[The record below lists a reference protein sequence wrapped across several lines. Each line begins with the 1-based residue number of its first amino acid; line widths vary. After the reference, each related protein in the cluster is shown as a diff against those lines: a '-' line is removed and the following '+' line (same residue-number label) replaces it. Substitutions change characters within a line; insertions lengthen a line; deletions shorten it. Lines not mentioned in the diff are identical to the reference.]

1 MGSGDDGR
9 TPTADD
15 LFDGGGNLGRLM
27 AATDWAATP
36 MGPVAGW
43 SQSLRAAVRIV
54 LSSRYPMLLL
64 WGPQFTQL
72 YNDAY
77 SALIGDKHPAA
88 LGGDV
93 RVTLAEGWDVL
104 RPLIDDAMATGVA
117 SWVPALQLLLDR
129 AGYREEAYFS
139 VSHAPARDDAGRT
152 VGILAVCSEVTEQV
166 VGERRLRLLREVSLG
181 GGARATGLDAVCAAL
196 VASIG
201 EHPLDVPFA
210 AIYLREGRLLRLAA
224 HVGTDGDGRP
234 VAAHLPA
241 TVAAEPAGGD
251 DPWGLRAAAAGTTV
265 RLDDV
270 ASRVV
275 VPGGPWGD
283 PVRTAVAQPLS
294 SAGQEPLGVLVTGVS
309 PSRELDDVYGS
320 FVDLLAQQV
329 AVPVR
334 NTLAYEQE
342 RRRAEALAELDRAK
356 TDFFTNVSHEF
367 RTPLTLMLGPLADA
381 LDDRDDVLAPAQRDR
396 IDTAR
401 RSATR
406 LLGLVNN
413 LLTFSSLEAG
423 GAVATRRDVDLAELT
438 ADLAGIFRSAVERAS
453 LRLVVECPPLNRP
466 AALDPGHWEKIVTNL
481 ISNAL
486 KFTFVG
492 EIRVRL
498 EADDTEVRLSVA
510 DTGIGIAEEEL
521 GHLFDRFHRVQ
532 GARSRSHE
540 GTGIGLA
547 LVRELAGLQGGA
559 VRVDSAQGRG
569 TTFTV
574 TLPWSALEPVAEPA
588 GDDDT
593 VVGDTAAAAARE
605 AMTWMM
611 GPDAEPAV
619 PAEPDPAEP
628 DPVEPDPAGVRILVA
643 DDNSDMR
650 TYLVRLLTA
659 QNWDVQTVADGRAA
673 LDAIRRRPPD
683 LLLTDVM
690 MPQMDG
696 FQLVR
701 ALRQDEATA
710 TLPIVVL
717 SARAGREAGVE
728 GLELGADDYVVK
740 PFTAADLVARI
751 RTTLQ
756 LARQRSVH
764 TRRLSALA
772 QTAALIASGRALE
785 DAFQVATEQAR
796 ALLGGVR
803 AVTVLD
809 GDDHRAPL
817 RFAAAPAAASRP
829 AGAEPIE
836 VPITGRDQR
845 RIGRITVEVDAARPP
860 GDEARLLL
868 TSVATMLASLAENSW
883 EIEHDQQVALTL
895 QQSLLPESLPTV
907 DGWDLAAQYLPA
919 TGDIGGDWYDVVALP
934 GGDVLIAIGDVAG
947 HGLGSAVTMGQI
959 RNAVRAY
966 AVEGPSPAGVLKRLT
981 DLLNNLGT
989 PFYATLFLAR
999 LTPATGALL
1008 WCNAGHP
1015 PPVRCV
1021 PSRPAEWLTGPVG
1034 PPLGLSGAVYREGAT
1049 VLTPGTRLLLY
1060 TDGLVENRRQLL
1072 DTGLRRVLDRTAA
1085 ACAEDVPVRRLMD
1098 AVLADVADAR
1108 PDDVAVV
1115 AVHRRA
1121 VPEPVTVPAVA
1132 DMDLRW
1138 TYALVPTA
1146 AAAMR
1151 RDLRAALAGGV
1162 DDDLLEDLLLAAS
1175 EAVNNAVEHAQQP
1188 TRPEVDVRLS
1198 VADGVVRLSVQD
1210 YGSWRGRQPAMD
1222 RGRGALLMNAY
1233 GDVRMTSTST
1243 GTLVTIERRIGSR
1256 GSSLPSDNKM

>member
-1 MGSGDDGR
+1 V
-9 TPTADD
+9 PADD

-36 MGPVAGW
+36 MGPVDGW
-43 SQSLRAAVRIV
+43 PQSLRAAVRIV

-64 WGPQFTQL
+64 WGPEFTQL

-104 RPLIDDAMATGVA
+104 QPLIADAMATGVA
-117 SWVPALQLLLDR
+117 SWVPALQLLLER

-152 VGILAVCSEVTEQV
+152 VGVLTVCSEVTEQV
-166 VGERRLRLLREVSLG
+166 VGQRRLRLLREVSLA
-181 GGARATGLDAVCAAL
+181 GGARAAGLDAVCGAL
-196 VASIG
+196 TDAIG

-210 AIYLREGRLLRLAA
+210 AIYLREGRSLRLAA
-224 HVGTDGDGRP
+224 YVGADGDGRP
-234 VAAHLPA
+234 VATHLPA
-241 TVAAEPAGGD
+241 AAAIEPGGD
-251 DPWGLRAAAAGTTV
+251 DPWGLRAAAAGMTV

-270 ASRVV
+270 APRVT

-283 PVRTAVAQPLS
+283 PVRTVVVQPLP
-294 SAGQEPLGVLVTGVS
+294 SAEDEPLGVLVTGVS
-309 PSRELDDVYGS
+309 PSRGLDDVYAS

-329 AVPVR
+329 AVPIR
-334 NTLAYEQE
+334 NTRAYEQE

-367 RTPLTLMLGPLADA
+367 RTPLTLLLGPLADA
-381 LDDRDDVLAPAQRDR
+381 LTDRQEPLAAAQRAR
-396 IDTAR
+396 IETASR
-401 RSATR
+401 NATR
-406 LLGLVNN
+406 LLGLVND
-413 LLTFSSLEAG
+413 LLTFASLEAG
-423 GAVATRRDVDLAELT
+423 RSALTRRDVDLAQLT

-453 LRLVVECPPLNRP
+453 LKLVVECPPLDRP
-466 AALDPGHWEKIVTNL
+466 AAVDPGNWENIVTNL

-498 EADDTEVRLSVA
+498 ESDDTEVRLSVA
-510 DTGIGIAEEEL
+510 DTGIGIAPEEL
-521 GHLFDRFHRVQ
+521 AHLFDRFHRVQ
-532 GARSRSHE
+532 GVRSRSHE

-547 LVRELAGLQGGA
+547 LVRELVQLQGGA
-559 VRVDSAQGRG
+559 VHVDSVQGRG

-574 TLPWSALEPVAEPA
+574 TLPWTALAPVATAPA
-588 GDDDT
+588 DGDP
-593 VVGDTAAAAARE
+593 VVGDTAKAAARE
-605 AMTWMM
+605 AMTWM
-611 GPDAEPAV
+611 AEPG
-619 PAEPDPAEP
+619 
-628 DPVEPDPAGVRILVA
+628 VEHSAPGPEPAGAPDDGLAGARILVA

-650 TYLVRLLTA
+650 AYLTRLLAA
-659 QNWDVQTVADGRAA
+659 QAWEVQAVADGRAA
-673 LDAIRRRPPD
+673 LDAVRRRPPD

-740 PFTAADLVARI
+740 PFTAAELVARI

-756 LARQRSVH
+756 LARLRSVH

-772 QTAALIASGRALE
+772 ETAALIASGRALE
-785 DAFQVATEQAR
+785 DAFQAATEQTR

-809 GDDHRAPL
+809 ADDHRAPL
-817 RFAAAPAAASRP
+817 RFAAAPAGASRP
-829 AGAEPIE
+829 GPTEPVEAAI
-836 VPITGRDQR
+836 VGRDQR
-845 RIGRITVEVDAARPP
+845 RIGRITVEVDAGRPP
-860 GDEARLLL
+860 GDDVRLLL

-883 EIEHDQQVALTL
+883 QIEHDHQVALTL
-895 QQSLLPESLPTV
+895 QQSLLPENLPEV
-907 DGWDLAAQYLPA
+907 DGWELAAQYLPA

-934 GGDVLIAIGDVAG
+934 DGDVLLAIGDVAG

-966 AVEGPSPAGVLKRLT
+966 AVEGPSPAGVLARLT
-981 DLLNNLGT
+981 ALLDSLGT

-999 LTPATGALL
+999 LTPATGALT

-1021 PSRPAEWLTGPVG
+1021 PGGSAQWLAGPVG
-1034 PPLGLSGAVYREGAT
+1034 PPLGLSGAVYRESST
-1049 VLTPGTRLLLY
+1049 VLAPGMRLLLY
-1060 TDGLVENRRQLL
+1060 TDGLVEDRRQPL
-1072 DTGLRRVLDRTAA
+1072 DVGLDRVLSRATG
-1085 ACAEDVPVRRLMD
+1085 ACAGDVGVRRLMD

-1121 VPEPVTVPAVA
+1121 VPAPVPPASVA
-1132 DMDLRW
+1132 DMDRAW
-1138 TYALVPTA
+1138 AYPLVPTA

-1162 DDDLLEDLLLAAS
+1162 DDDLLDDLLLAAS

-1188 TRPEVDVRLS
+1188 ARPEVAVRLS
-1198 VADGVVRLSVQD
+1198 VAGGVVRLTVRD

-1233 GDVRMTSTST
+1233 GEVRVTSTST

-1256 GSSLPSDNKM
+1256 GPALPSSGAT